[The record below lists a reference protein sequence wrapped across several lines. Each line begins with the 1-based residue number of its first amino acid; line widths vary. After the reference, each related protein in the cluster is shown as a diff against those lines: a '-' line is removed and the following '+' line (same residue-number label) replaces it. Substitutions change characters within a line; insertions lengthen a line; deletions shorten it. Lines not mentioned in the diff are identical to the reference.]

1 MKNIIAILAIAFATF
16 AEVNAET
23 TTAEAAASQELIEAA
38 MRGDLAAVHDA
49 LNKGADI
56 NAKRDDREG
65 ATALMWAAYRD
76 HIMIVAALLE
86 HGADIDATDNFGDTA
101 FDEAKSQGNDDV
113 LTFLR
118 ESRVGGTVTAE
129 VPAKAEVEKPITYVG
144 CFSTFVQRTSPPR
157 VNVLVS
163 DPIDS
168 RGLKLN
174 ELHELFLL
182 YITENHDG
190 RYEYAI
196 CYISKSST
204 KLRIRIAEEVREL
217 TTGARR
223 RIGRLEKDWLEKLTE

>member
-23 TTAEAAASQELIEAA
+23 TTAQAAASQELIEAA

-49 LNKGADI
+49 LNNGADI

-101 FDEAKSQGNDDV
+101 FDEAEVRGNDDV
-113 LTFLR
+113 LMFLR
-118 ESRVGGTVTAE
+118 ESRVGGMVTAAE

-144 CFSTFVQRTSPPR
+144 CYAHDYWRSNSTHYI
-157 VNVLVS
+157 VLSKV
-163 DPIDS
+163 IDS
-168 RGLKLN
+168 QGH
-174 ELHELFLL
+174 ELRDLEELFLL
-182 YITENHDG
+182 HVVKSDKSFIIE
-190 RYEYAI
+190 YEYAK
-196 CYISKSST
+196 CFLGDSPAKV
-204 KLRIRIAEEVREL
+204 RIAIGKAVREYEPPREVDEL
-217 TTGARR
+217 GD
-223 RIGRLEKDWLEKLTE
+223 DWL